1 MPFAPFTPPEPQP
14 RVIETT
20 ARSVPTRSLMIG
32 TGIRARRVMPVRKP
46 TPRWVWWL
54 VSLAAFVTLWWVSL
68 DFRGLV
74 ILLGIFWF
82 FAIGVHPVVH
92 MGRTVHDI
100 FDGED

>member
-1 MPFAPFTPPEPQP
+1 MPFAPFTPPTEPEHHHQLVVHQAP
-14 RVIETT
+14 
-20 ARSVPTRSLMIG
+20 ARGRSITWTSTPTQR
-32 TGIRARRVMPVRKP
+32 TRRHL
-46 TPRWVWWL
+46 PRWVWWL
-54 VSLAAFVTLWWVSL
+54 VSLAVFIALWWVSL

-74 ILLGIFWF
+74 IVLAIFWF